1 MCKSIPEGVH
11 WSKSRKL
18 MRIGTIGG
26 LLAGCGGG
34 ETSDEGGGSGGTAA
48 DGSEGDD
55 GEMQPL
61 PGDVVQCC
69 WIVTYGAALP
79 CNAATCYSYAEE
91 ACLTPGYATPC
102 VDRQAADADGDGS
115 LGVSEVQA
123 ACGQV
128 CLDQGYDGTQPVGSS
143 NMIPKDGAWDD
154 PTGFVWNC
162 SVPGTINSSVF
173 AENACTPA
181 MFLEPPFRVPTHIG
195 LVDRDASAGQ
205 VQINVLGASLRPVF
219 DGTTNLALFDC
230 TGGGVDGGVCK
241 LQLEGL
247 SLALAEPLT
256 VGEHAIPS
264 ADLVLAGVVEAEVR
278 FARCWEGTCTGH
290 FQLSEKAGNPVGLGL
305 AWVEHHQPTGSTVS
319 QFAPLSNGSAGF
331 GGVSSLD
338 GLVSFDPA
346 THTGTLLLQGSGRD
360 TFGDGAFASALFR
373 LELDLAPRTQQ

>member
-1 MCKSIPEGVH
+1 MWTSIAKTFCWLKARE
-11 WSKSRKL
+11 L
-18 MRIGTIGG
+18 ARIGIVGG
-26 LLAGCGGG
+26 MMSGCGSGI
-34 ETSDEGGGSGGTAA
+34 EPSDEDGDSGGT
-48 DGSEGDD
+48 GTEEEGD
-55 GEMQPL
+55 GTPEPL
-61 PGDVVQCC
+61 PGDVVECC
-69 WIVTYGAALP
+69 WIVTYGSPLP
-79 CNAATCYSYAEE
+79 CNGATCTSYAEE
-91 ACLTPGYATPC
+91 ACLAPGYGTPC
-102 VDRQAADADGDGS
+102 VDRDTADADGDGTI
-115 LGVSEVQA
+115 GISELQT

-128 CLDQGYDGTQPVGSS
+128 CVDQGYDGTLPLDAT
-143 NMIPKDGAWDD
+143 MLLPRDGAWDVS
-154 PTGFVWNC
+154 GAYIWSC
-162 SVPGTINSSVF
+162 SPLGTINSSVVH
-173 AENACTPA
+173 ENDCTPA
-181 MFLEPPFRVPTHIG
+181 MFLEPPSRVPTHIG

-247 SLALAEPLT
+247 SLSLAEPLT

-264 ADLVLAGVVEAEVR
+264 ADLMLAGVVEAEVR
-278 FARCWEGTCTGH
+278 FARCSEGTCTGH
-290 FQLSEKAGNPVGLGL
+290 FQLSEQGGNPVGLGL

-331 GGVSSLD
+331 GGVSILD

-346 THTGTLLLQGSGRD
+346 SHTGTLLLQGSGRD